1 MGLIVKRRV
10 TLDLSRRGHQVTVPF
25 SVGDRVAHE
34 VIFTLRDGSEL
45 IELPPGVTAAITIK
59 NGYNGTGCVDACV
72 IDHVNNTITYTPTVE
87 ALSIEGNIECTM
99 HVFDADGAVIGG
111 PTFIFAVSEGDN
123 ANTESEVRAALK
135 ESTGWDII
143 AKAEENAKK
152 AAAEAE
158 RAEEAADR
166 AETGGLTIAQAPGDN
181 DKAVMSQKA
190 ATKAFVQYNDV
201 TSMADPESIPR
212 RGVHGEITVGE
223 PTEDN
228 HATTKGF
235 VLAKIVEKIAE
246 IIANAPSD
254 LDTLKEIA
262 DYIASD
268 KTDAAKINSKLSKH
282 EREILDN
289 RTAIENLPE
298 LVQETGDREDAV
310 MSQKAAKDAFVPKV
324 EKSTGDWVY
333 IIKGGVQG
341 VVQLQ
346 YGSPT
351 EYSLAA
357 RIEGG
362 ALRVGTP
369 KADADATTK
378 KYVDDEIDKALGE
391 NSSSFVPIVPYNLNG
406 AYGAYVT
413 DGNGFSL
420 IKLSWVGTH
429 SDSIAVRGLN
439 GVLQVGGPTADNHAA
454 TKKYVDLKFAEA
466 SGGSG
471 SGNVTLYRH
480 TVAFGIY
487 NKGGLTSNV
496 QGIDF
501 AFSYISTDGTPFPET
516 VEGIYNWIMAN
527 GFLPC
532 SGYIN
537 EDGKQYALYGLNAYG
552 DNDGYRCLEVYAEN
566 HSGGAGIHDTLDEP
580 NFTYAG
586 IDVYY
591 HTTTQI

>member
-59 NGYNGTGCVDACV
+59 NGYKHTDNGTGCVDACV

-87 ALSIEGNIECTM
+87 ALSIEGNIECTL
-99 HVFDADGAVIGG
+99 HVFDADGAVIGA

-298 LVQETGDREDAV
+298 LVQETGDRTDAV
-310 MSQKAAKDAFVPKV
+310 MSQKAATLELGNKVPLPSSTVGANAAVYRRVSDGAFL
-324 EKSTGDWVY
+324 Y
-333 IIKGGVQG
+333 IQF
-341 VVQLQ
+341 
-346 YGSPT
+346 SD
-351 EYSLAA
+351 SA
-357 RIEGG
+357 
-362 ALRVGTP
+362 
-369 KADADATTK
+369 
-378 KYVDDEIDKALGE
+378 
-391 NSSSFVPIVPYNLNG
+391 VPYTLLYRG
-406 AYGAYVT
+406 
-413 DGNGFSL
+413 DGGRAKIGNPVDA
-420 IKLSWVGTH
+420 K
-429 SDSIAVRGLN
+429 DIAN
-439 GVLQVGGPTADNHAA
+439 
-454 TKKYVDLKFAEA
+454 KSYVDLSISEA
-466 SGGSG
+466 LGGSG

-480 TVAFGIY
+480 TAAFGIY

-537 EDGKQYALYGLNAYG
+537 EDGKQYALYGLDAYG
-552 DNDGYRCLEVYAEN
+552 ANDGYKCLEVYAEN
-566 HSGGAGIHDTLDEP
+566 HTGGAGIHDTLDEP

-591 HTTTQI
+591 NTTTQI

>member
-310 MSQKAAKDAFVPKV
+310 MSQKAAAIAFVPKV
-324 EKSTGDWVY
+324 EKSEGDWVY

-341 VVQLQ
+341 VMQLQ

-351 EYSLAA
+351 AYSLAA

-369 KADADATTK
+369 KTDADATTK
-378 KYVDDEIDKALGE
+378 KYVDDGLVKKLDIVNTPDTANRVYGINTEGANKLFPLTA
-391 NSSSFVPIVPYNLNG
+391 SSPQAWAIPIRND
-406 AYGAYVT
+406 
-413 DGNGFSL
+413 DGQFA
-420 IKLSWVGTH
+420 VGT
-429 SDSIAVRGLN
+429 
-439 GVLQVGGPTADNHAA
+439 PTADNHAA
-454 TKKYVDLKFAEA
+454 NKNYVDLSISEA
-466 SGGSG
+466 LGGSG

-480 TVAFGIY
+480 TAAFGIY

-537 EDGKQYALYGLNAYG
+537 EDGKTFALYGLHTYG
-552 DNDGYRCLEVYAEN
+552 ANDGYRCLEVFTEN
-566 HSGGAGIHDTLDEP
+566 HSGGAGIHDSLDEP